1 MKGNCM
7 TGCKHCIVKD
17 IYEKREFKD
26 ENGIVY
32 ATMKEHAGYEHLCDS
47 GHQKEYDE
55 WHERNR
61 DNVYEIYKKDFLD
74 CFEPTEVT
82 AKLNEVI
89 NLAEEILNAKKE
101 K

>member
-1 MKGNCM
+1 M

-26 ENGIVY
+26 ENGEVY
-32 ATMKEHAGYEHLCDS
+32 ATMNEFVGYKHLCDG

-55 WHERNR
+55 WHERNK
-61 DNVYEIYKKDFLD
+61 DNTYDVYKKDFIE
-74 CFEPTEVT
+74 CYEPTEFAEAT
-82 AKLNEVI
+82 GGMIDIMNEISDKI
-89 NLAEEILNAKKE
+89 NKKS